1 MTRTVPAAV
10 TTEAAKVI
18 TLPTWLMR
26 IDYPSPIKLTSGF
39 QATIGAD
46 VFSRPGLRIER
57 VTETALRFTCTND
70 DNAFSAVLS
79 SDGADGIPVT
89 LWKYYVTDGVIVWT
103 GFLDGARMNKKVVQF
118 RATKV
123 EAGKATF
130 PERYFNR
137 TDFPYLP
144 NDGTV
149 IKWGPVELTLR
160 SR

>member
-1 MTRTVPAAV
+1 MTRTRPAAV
-10 TTEAAKVI
+10 DTEAAKAI
-18 TLPTWLMR
+18 TLPTWLMK
-26 IDYPSPIKLTSGF
+26 IDYPAPIKLTSGL
-39 QATIGAD
+39 QATIGVD
-46 VFSRPGLRIER
+46 TFSRPGLRIER
-57 VTETALRFTCTND
+57 MTELALRFTCAND

-79 SDGADGIPVT
+79 SDGASDIPVT

-103 GFLDGARMNKKVVQF
+103 GFLDGARMAKKFVQF
-118 RATKV
+118 KATKV

-149 IKWGPVELTLR
+149 IRRGGVELMLR